1 MALSMLRSG
10 VLFLCLTTI
19 HTCHGDGQN
28 CMDKHQVVGV
38 LRQMEKFLKGQ
49 EMRFTEGLRIMKSK
63 LATLQNSVSKLP
75 QADQSAAPSIC
86 PSLEAPVH
94 GTKFGSKYFISH
106 EVHFTCSHGYHL
118 VGPGTR
124 VCQENG
130 SWSGVNTI
138 CKDVSECSSNPC
150 QNGGTCVEGVNQ
162 YKCTCPQSWSGSNCQ
177 HQTQTVVHRPSPGRR
192 AKFKLL
198 PLPLSRSAPPEW
210 SVMNDPAFSRRPRC
224 AKVDRAQHCSCDA
237 GFHMSG
243 TSDNSICQDVN
254 ECEVYRLDQGGKLCV
269 YECVNVPGSYQCSC
283 PRGYK
288 LLPDGRSCEDV
299 DECLTQQHNCSRGT
313 TCINTGG
320 GFQCVSPE
328 CPRSHG
334 NISYVKT
341 SPFQCERNPCPM
353 ESRSCH
359 LAPKTVSFHYLSLP
373 SNLQTPATLFRM
385 ATAAAP
391 GRPGPDSLR
400 FGIVGG
406 NSRGMFVMQR
416 SDRQTGELIL
426 VQGLRGPQDIS
437 VDVDMSEYSER
448 TFQAKHV
455 AKVHVLVSAYD
466 F

>member
-1 MALSMLRSG
+1 MALTFRRRCFL
-10 VLFLCLTTI
+10 LLLCLTAIQSGHASVQT
-19 HTCHGDGQN
+19 

-75 QADQSAAPSIC
+75 QADQSAAPTTC
-86 PSLEAPVH
+86 PSLEAPAH
-94 GTKFGSKYFISH
+94 GTKFGSKYFVGH
-106 EVHFTCSHGYHL
+106 EVHFTCSQGYLL
-118 VGPGTR
+118 VGSATRACRDNGTWT
-124 VCQENG
+124 G
-130 SWSGVNTI
+130 ISAI
-138 CKDVSECSSNPC
+138 CKDISECESNPC
-150 QNGGTCVEGVNQ
+150 QNGGTCIEGVNQ
-162 YKCTCPQSWSGSNCQ
+162 YKCTCPQNWSGSHCQ
-177 HQTQTVVHRPSPGRR
+177 HQTQT
-192 AKFKLL
+192 
-198 PLPLSRSAPPEW
+198 APPEW

-224 AKVDRAQHCSCDA
+224 AQVNQAQHCSCDA

-269 YECVNVPGSYQCSC
+269 HECVNVPGSYHCSC
-283 PRGYK
+283 PSGYK
-288 LLPDGRSCEDV
+288 LLADGRSCEDV
-299 DECLTQQHNCSRGT
+299 DECLSQQHNCSRGT
-313 TCINTGG
+313 TCINMGG
-320 GFQCVSPE
+320 GFQCVNPE

-353 ESRSCH
+353 DSRSCH
-359 LAPKTVSFHYLSLP
+359 LAPKTVSFHYLSLS

-385 ATAAAP
+385 ATASAP
-391 GRPGPDSLR
+391 GRTGPDSLR

-406 NSRGMFVMQR
+406 NSRGIFAMQR

-426 VQGLRGPQDIS
+426 VQQLRGPQEIS
-437 VDVDMSEYSER
+437 IDVDMSEYSDR

-455 AKVHVLVSAYD
+455 AKVNVMVSPYN